1 MRIQRGDMN
10 QPLNIFV
17 QLLTIV
23 GLLVVVLFCAFGF
36 LACFEL
42 DSTLARLP
50 WQFLYLGGLL
60 LSSFSIIR
68 KVRRMLE
75 SV

>member
-1 MRIQRGDMN
+1 MN

-23 GLLVVVLFCAFGF
+23 GLLLVVLFCAFGF

-42 DSTLARLP
+42 NSPLARLP
-50 WQFLYLGGLL
+50 WQLLYLGGLV
-60 LSSFSIIR
+60 LSSLTILR
-68 KVRRMLE
+68 KVRRVLE

>member
-1 MRIQRGDMN
+1 MN

-23 GLLVVVLFCAFGF
+23 GLLIVVLFCAFGF

-42 DSTLARLP
+42 DSSLARSS
-50 WQFLYLGGLL
+50 WQLLYLSGLL

-68 KVRRMLE
+68 TVRRMLE
-75 SV
+75 SI

>member
-1 MRIQRGDMN
+1 MN
-10 QPLNIFV
+10 RSLNIFA

-23 GLLVVVLFCAFGF
+23 GLLVAVLFCAFGF

-42 DSTLARLP
+42 EAPLARLP
-50 WQFLYLGGLL
+50 WQLLYISGLL
-60 LSSFSIIR
+60 LASFGVLR
-68 KVRRMLE
+68 MVRRMLE

>member
-1 MRIQRGDMN
+1 MN
-10 QPLNIFV
+10 QPLNILV

-36 LACFEL
+36 LACFEI
-42 DSTLARLP
+42 DSPLARLP
-50 WQFLYLGGLL
+50 WQLLYLSGLL
-60 LSSFSIIR
+60 VSSFSIIR
-68 KVRRMLE
+68 TVRRMLE

>member
-1 MRIQRGDMN
+1 MN

-23 GLLVVVLFCAFGF
+23 GLLVAVLFCAFGL
-36 LACFEL
+36 LASLEI
-42 DSTLARLP
+42 DSPMARVP
-50 WQFLYLGGLL
+50 WQLLYVSGLL
-60 LSSFSIIR
+60 LSSFSILR
-68 KVRRMLE
+68 MVRRMLE